1 LRIQNIPS
9 QQKFF
14 QNAGHELV
22 HVGLNSG
29 ETVKGKK
36 KYTPVINQATKYTN
50 PVMPDLVRHPV
61 SAWIALTV
69 APKHHTTCPAFAG
82 MTTSRQLI
90 AEVIRR
96 MIF

>member
-1 LRIQNIPS
+1 MIADLFEDSEYTEPAKN
-9 QQKFF
+9 F

-82 MTTSRQLI
+82 MTTSR
-90 AEVIRR
+90 
-96 MIF
+96 